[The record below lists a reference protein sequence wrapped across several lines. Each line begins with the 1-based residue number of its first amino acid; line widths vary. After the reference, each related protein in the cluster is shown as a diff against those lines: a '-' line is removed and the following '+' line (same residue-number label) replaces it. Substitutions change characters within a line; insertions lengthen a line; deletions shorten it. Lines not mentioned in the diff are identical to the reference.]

1 MNSKEVMKGD
11 HILLDKTEIKD
22 DLNVDLEINFKMSG
36 YKNNMENDVTK
47 DLQCKSMNILTI
59 KRDIHIINQKNDL
72 DRFYILD
79 LEKRCVKFVE
89 EFRREE
95 SNQLVGVYLKQLRI
109 RQS

>member
-1 MNSKEVMKGD
+1 MNSKEVMKEE
-11 HILLDKTEIKD
+11 HILLDKTETKD

-47 DLQCKSMNILTI
+47 DLQHKSMNILI

-79 LEKRCVKFVE
+79 LEKRCVK
-89 EFRREE
+89 
-95 SNQLVGVYLKQLRI
+95 L
-109 RQS
+109 